1 MERKF
6 TESLKQLVY
15 IGKQRFSQKKNVKIE
30 ILKNVRNRL
39 YKRKN

>member
-1 MERKF
+1 MEEKF
-6 TESLKQLVY
+6 TKSLKQLVY
-15 IGKQRFSQKKNVKIE
+15 IGKQGISQKKNVKTE